1 MNENT
6 KTAKTEIANII
17 ADIEYLRS
25 HGTYP
30 WSGASGRRAM
40 EKRYSYQKSVAINGK
55 VVDVKISTSASCSY
69 TRFSVT
75 VTIDGE
81 QKRQYLKALKD
92 LVA

>member
-1 MNENT
+1 MNE
-6 KTAKTEIANII
+6 TAKTEIANII

-40 EKRYSYQKSVAINGK
+40 EKRYSYQKSVTIDGK
-55 VVDVKISTSASCSY
+55 VVDVKISTRASCSY

-75 VTIDGE
+75 VTVDGE
-81 QKRQYLKALKD
+81 QKRQYLKALKA
-92 LVA
+92 LIA